1 MLEAKEPMPS
11 TLIVTG
17 GNLEMNPRIQSI
29 IQKAEY
35 IVAAD
40 SGVEHC
46 LQHKIIPD
54 LVVGDFDSVESKSLD
69 SIKQLNWV
77 IETFPEEKDKTDGEL
92 ALLKAL
98 EKKADEIWIIGG
110 ILGEDR
116 FDHGIGNLFLL
127 TSEALKNT
135 KISMTDGNH
144 EVYVVR
150 SRQSIE
156 VTGTSNDTISMI
168 SMEPETHGI
177 TSWGLKYD
185 LLGVTLTRGSTRGM
199 SNSFLWK
206 KVEIS
211 VSEGLLLIMID
222 RSKK

>member
-1 MLEAKEPMPS
+1 MFEGEEPMPS
-11 TLIVTG
+11 ALIVTG
-17 GNLEMNPRIQSI
+17 GNLEMNSRVQSI
-29 IQKAEY
+29 IEKSDY

-40 SGVEHC
+40 AGVEHC

-54 LVVGDFDSVESKSLD
+54 LVVGDFDSIKSESMELV
-69 SIKQLNWV
+69 KQLNWN

-98 EKKADEIWIIGG
+98 EQKAHEIWIIGG

-127 TSEALKNT
+127 TSEVLKDT
-135 KISMTDGNH
+135 TISMTDGQH

-156 VTGTSNDTISMI
+156 IKGTSRDTLSMI
-168 SMEPETHGI
+168 SIEPETHGI

-185 LLGVTLTRGSTRGM
+185 LLGMTITRGSTRGM
-199 SNSFLWK
+199 SNTFLWK

-211 VSEGLLLIMID
+211 ISKGLLLVMVD
-222 RSKK
+222 RQTK